1 MNIIP
6 FDEDGSPRIYTI
18 HSQKG
23 GVGKTSIALALA
35 GISGAN
41 GKKTLL
47 IDADMTGASISD
59 VPGMEY
65 ELDKSSKRFND
76 LILAK
81 PNEFMQVTAIWPAPK
96 DNEDTILKRQFCQRK
111 MDHDAVYFIPSS
123 ARPEDVETMV
133 PLISQ
138 EDHLHFFRHR
148 IEDTLAAAIRSG
160 FQTIILDHSPGL
172 FGLSKTALQMS
183 LEWGLPQDKSNHRLR
198 HLLKGHL
205 PEPSLQALL
214 VSSFEPHDYKAV
226 LVSLQ
231 YVIGK
236 LISIHKI
243 DEDKYPESFVDSFRF
258 VFNKARNFTDSIAEL
273 DKILR
278 KIDDLAP
285 YLKQMLN
292 DHEKEFGPQIAPLI
306 EGFEMGDICSKAKA
320 FVQVYKT
327 AAADKQWGDWERWL
341 RTVAYRAR
349 LIKEEKSHLSGR

>member
-1 MNIIP
+1 MMNKIS
-6 FDEDGSPRIYTI
+6 FDDHGYPRIYTV

-35 GISGAN
+35 GISGVR

-59 VPGMEY
+59 VPGMECQ
-65 ELDKSSKRFND
+65 LDDSSKRFND

-81 PNEFMQVTAIWPAPK
+81 PNEFMRVTAIWPAPK
-96 DNEDTILKRQFCQRK
+96 NNEDTILTLQFCQK
-111 MDHDAVYFIPSS
+111 LAGHDCVYFIPSS
-123 ARPEDVETMV
+123 ARSEDVETMV

-172 FGLSKTALQMS
+172 FGFSKTALQMS
-183 LEWGLPQDKSNHRLR
+183 LEWGLPQDKNDHRLR
-198 HLLKGHL
+198 HLLNGK
-205 PEPSLQALL
+205 PPKPSLQALL

-231 YVIGK
+231 YVLGR
-236 LISIHKI
+236 LISTHKI
-243 DEDKYPESFVDSFRF
+243 EEDKCPGLFADSFRF
-258 VFNKARNFTDSIAEL
+258 VFNKARNVSDSIDEV
-273 DKILR
+273 DKLLR
-278 KIDDLAP
+278 KMDDLAP
-285 YLKQMLN
+285 WLKQMIR
-292 DHEKEFGPQIAPLI
+292 DHEKEFGPQMAPLI

-320 FVQVYKT
+320 FVREDKT
-327 AAADKQWGDWERWL
+327 AAPDGRSGDWERWL
-341 RTVAYRAR
+341 RTLAYRAR
-349 LIKEEKSHLSGR
+349 LIKE